1 MVAIQS
7 RQKGFTLIELMIV
20 VAIIGILAAIA
31 FPAYTQYVESA
42 RRADAQGALM
52 SLANAMERFHTQNGT
67 YAGAS
72 VGNGAGDIF
81 PAEAPLDGS
90 QKWYDL
96 NIIAQDATSY
106 RIEADPKNGQGGL
119 EIELW
124 STGQRV
130 NWEQ

>member
-1 MVAIQS
+1 MVKSS

-31 FPAYTQYVESA
+31 LPAYNQYVEDA

-52 SLANAMERFHTQNGT
+52 SLANAMERFHTQNST
-67 YAGAS
+67 YAGAT
-72 VGNGAGDIF
+72 VGNAAADIF
-81 PAEAPLDGS
+81 PAEAPLDSG

-96 NIIAQDATSY
+96 VIVAQDATSY
-106 RIEADPKNGQGGL
+106 RIEARPKNGQGGL
-119 EIELW
+119 MLALL

-130 NWEQ
+130 NWDQ

>member
-1 MVAIQS
+1 MVVSRNRQS
-7 RQKGFTLIELMIV
+7 GFTLIELMIV

-31 FPAYTQYVESA
+31 FPAYTRYVENA

-67 YAGAS
+67 YSGATVGSGAGA
-72 VGNGAGDIF
+72 IF

-96 NIIAQDATSY
+96 VIANQNATSY
-106 RIEADPKNGQGGL
+106 RVEAQPKNGQGGGTVAL
-119 EIELW
+119 L

-130 NWEQ
+130 NWE